1 MQKKLTALKTALFSK
16 KSSRKNFILTIVAL
30 VEIIMIMVVSTVAW
44 VETTS
49 SLEIRGTGNIDTVT
63 YTTAK
68 IGSGGEY
75 TDKGIDLSG
84 YFRSAGNVH
93 LAKASSADGS
103 DIYFPVIGKTS
114 SNTQTYRKGNVN
126 DKNVNYI
133 CFAFDLN
140 AATSGCNFY
149 FEQVPTIKVGDTTVT
164 NNDVRI
170 AITALGKTT
179 IYSNNENKTETVVSA
194 VDGTESATAVE
205 SFAKHTDSGDNTELF
220 EVKSGATERIIISLW
235 LQEPENPSIYDGKT
249 VTVENFELVSGTVK
263 VSFAD
268 CTTGFNGSV
277 SASDPTEANAWHWV
291 DNDNPQ
297 LLIYDGEN
305 SYLMSKDDDFST
317 NYTWLGRVPQAVVSD
332 SSKTLY
338 FCRCEKGTKSISA
351 LSDSSVYNYW
361 EAKVSD
367 AISENSVKYTAYGA
381 TKSGGKVGYG
391 TWGDVI
397 EIQLYTEDTT
407 VLPVPVKS
415 VTATA
420 VTLTNTNNS
429 NIVCQMNYHE
439 KIWRGFVPYEGNT
452 GSFKFSFTSS
462 NKKYEITADN
472 RDTAETISKFVV
484 TSAKTGYWYP
494 PAIVTVHTNNED
506 YGAVSVSG
514 GAENA
519 TSVKVTQGAKVNLLA
534 TPKEGRDLVNWYSD
548 EEYKTK
554 VESVDAQA
562 TAVYA
567 PNKGETAHYYAKF
580 EIQTFKVEA
589 YAYTDG
595 SNSTVGGTVKV
606 STASSSGD
614 TGESS
619 NLTVDYDT
627 SVTYTA
633 TKASGYDFEGWY
645 DKATGGTKVYSSTEI
660 KQTIKSK
667 ENAILYA
674 RFKKQGTTVY
684 LKPKNADWLKNN
696 ERYAAYM
703 WDNSGNVWYD
713 LTGPDEYGCYK
724 FTYTD
729 SKTNIIFC
737 RMDGNN
743 PNNKWNDQN
752 SSSPVW
758 NQTKNL
764 VVDKTNNC
772 FVVGNKINSGDDN
785 GKYDGKWTSY
795 PPTDQSVDDKV
806 IITFIDATPEKWIYG
821 DTVVMRLIDNSN
833 GQSYEM
839 TEVNKT
845 TWTVEV
851 PASVK
856 NIKFN
861 RDNGNTQTWNFWS
874 AGDRGSSTTYY
885 ATKNSQGNW

>member
-220 EVKSGATERIIISLW
+220 EVKSGATERIVISLW
-235 LQEPENPSIYDGKT
+235 LQEPKDSSIYDGKT
-249 VTVENFELVSGTVK
+249 VTVENFELVSGSVK
-263 VSFAD
+263 VSFVD
-268 CTTGFNGSV
+268 CTTGFNGPV
-277 SASDPTEANAWHWV
+277 SESNPTEANAWHWV

-297 LLIYDGEN
+297 LLIYDGKN
-305 SYLMSKDDDFST
+305 SYLMSKSDDFST
-317 NYTWLGRVPQAVVSD
+317 SYTWLGRVPQTVVSD
-332 SSKTLY
+332 GSKTLY
-338 FCRCEKGTKSISA
+338 FCRCEKGTMSISA
-351 LSDSSVYNYW
+351 LTDSSVYNYW

-397 EIQLYTEDTT
+397 EIQLNTEDTN
-407 VLPVPVKS
+407 VLPLPDKS
-415 VTATA
+415 VNATA
-420 VTLTNTNNS
+420 VTLTNAKNS
-429 NIVCQMNYHE
+429 AIVCQMNYHE
-439 KIWRGFVPYEGNT
+439 NNWRGFVPYKDDT
-452 GSFKFSFTSS
+452 SSFKFSFTSD
-462 NKKYEITADN
+462 KKYEITADN
-472 RDTAETISKFVV
+472 RDTTETISKFVV
-484 TSAKTGYWYP
+484 TSAATGYWYP
-494 PAIVTVHTNNED
+494 PATVMVHSNDANGGT
-506 YGAVSVSG
+506 VSVSG
-514 GAENA
+514 GAEGA
-519 TSVKVTQGAKVNLLA
+519 TSVKVTQGAKVYLTAVPN
-534 TPKEGRDLVNWYSD
+534 EGYDLINWYTD
-548 EEYKTK
+548 AEYKNK
-554 VESVDAQA
+554 VVSVDPQA
-562 TAVYA
+562 TAVNA
-567 PNKGETAHYYAKF
+567 PKTEETVHYYAKF
-580 EIQTFKVEA
+580 EIQTFGVSA
-589 YAYTDG
+589 YAYTGG
-595 SNSTVGGTVKV
+595 SNNTTGGTVMV
-606 STASSSGD
+606 STNSDNGGTGASSS
-614 TGESS
+614 
-619 NLTVDYDT
+619 LTVEYGT

-633 TKASGYDFEGWY
+633 TAADGYDFDGWY
-645 DKATGGTKVYSSTEI
+645 DKPTGGTKIEPSYTEI
-660 KQTIKSK
+660 TKTIKSS
-667 ENAILYA
+667 ENTELYA
-674 RFKKQGTTVY
+674 RFTQKGTTVY
-684 LKPKNADWLKNN
+684 LKLAHSDWVKNN

-703 WDNSGNVWYD
+703 WDGSGNVWYD
-713 LTGPDEYGCYK
+713 LTGPDEHGCYK

-737 RMDGNN
+737 RMDGSNS
-743 PNNKWNDQN
+743 NNKWNDQN

-772 FVVGNKINSGDDN
+772 FVVDSRINSGDDN

-795 PPTDQSVDDKV
+795 PPSDQPIDDKV
-806 IITFIDATPEKWIYG
+806 TITFIDATPEKWVDG
-821 DTVVMRLIDNSN
+821 STVVMRLIDTSNSN
-833 GQSYEM
+833 SYDM
-839 TEVNKT
+839 TRVNST
-845 TWTVEV
+845 EWTVEV

-861 RDNGNTQTWNFWS
+861 RDNGNTETWNSWS
-874 AGDRGSSTTYY
+874 LGDRGSSTTFT
-885 ATKNSQGNW
+885 ATANAQGHW